1 MSKPAPIPPSL
12 QQAFRQLIAGG
23 CGWQIKSKDQPLV
36 EQKIQHRMAMLNLSH
51 PEAYYHL
58 LTAPTS
64 ESRQEWQHLIALL
77 TNPESF
83 FFRDR
88 GQFKVLR
95 NHVLPDLI
103 KRHQSDKQLRILSAG
118 CSTGEEAYS
127 LALTLKNLMPD
138 IDQWQVT
145 LLGTDINTHALKQA
159 KAGIYRPWSLRGMDA
174 VTQQQFFRKIDEHY
188 HLDDD
193 IKTMVRFRTLN
204 LVGKTLSQPKAQ
216 LKLDLI
222 ICRNVFIYFS
232 EGAIASVIDSFYKM
246 LRPSGY
252 LITGHTELWNQDMSR
267 FETQSYPESLV
278 YQRPPNHQRPL
289 HHHQRPP
296 NLSPSQSPQSS
307 PRTSPELP
315 SGEDALLDTALSLFK
330 ARSFDQAM
338 PYLEK
343 SLKLQPQNF
352 DILCLMAQLQLK
364 IGQLDLA
371 AQYCRQASEI
381 EAFSVMPYYT
391 LAQVLKRQGNRT
403 AAKRTFKKI
412 LYLEP
417 TSVAAY
423 VELSRIYRQEG
434 NAKKSL
440 KMRRSAL
447 SLLRKLPVN
456 TKIFELDDLTVAE
469 LLLKF

>member
-1 MSKPAPIPPSL
+1 MSQPAPISPLL
-12 QQAFRQLIAGG
+12 QQAFSQLIAGG
-23 CGWQIKSKDQPLV
+23 CGWQIKPKDQPLV
-36 EQKIQHRMAMLNLSH
+36 EQKIRHRMAMLNLSH
-51 PEAYYHL
+51 PEAYYQL
-58 LTAPTS
+58 LTAPTPDS
-64 ESRQEWQHLIALL
+64 QQEWQHLIALL

-159 KAGIYRPWSLRGMDA
+159 KAGIYRPWSLRGIDA
-174 VTQQQFFRKIDEHY
+174 VTQQQFFRKIDGQY

-193 IKTMVRFRTLN
+193 IKAMVRFRTLN

-278 YQRPPNHQRPL
+278 YQRPPHQQHPNA
-289 HHHQRPP
+289 PP
-296 NLSPSQSPQSS
+296 PPPVAPQSAATTSS
-307 PRTSPELP
+307 PDLP
-315 SGEDALLDTALSLFK
+315 SGEDALIDTALTLFK

-352 DILCLMAQLQLK
+352 DGLCLMAQLQLK
-364 IGQLDLA
+364 IGQLDRA
-371 AQYCRQASEI
+371 VQYCRQASEI

-391 LAQVLKRQGNRT
+391 LAQILKRQGNRA

-423 VELSRIYRQEG
+423 VELSQIYRQEG

-447 SLLRKLPVN
+447 SLLRKLPTN